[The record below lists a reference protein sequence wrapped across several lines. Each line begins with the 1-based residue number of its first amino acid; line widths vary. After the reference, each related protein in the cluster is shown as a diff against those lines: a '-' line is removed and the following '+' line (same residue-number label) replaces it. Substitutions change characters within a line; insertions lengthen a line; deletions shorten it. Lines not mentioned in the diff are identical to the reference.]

1 MQICLYIGGDFQFCL
16 RKCICRVL
24 FSIHFWGIFFNRYL
38 YENGVSKGHERSE
51 WPFPRAIGPSREII
65 LEYLQKNPR
74 SAAIGFLFPRPVGR
88 AVLCFVSIDPLTSA
102 RRARV
107 ARRMVYLC

>member
-24 FSIHFWGIFFNRYL
+24 FSIHFWGIFFYRYL

-65 LEYLQKNPR
+65 REYEPKNHT
-74 SAAIGFLFPRPVGR
+74 SAASRVSFQAPSRSR
-88 AVLCFVSIDPLTSA
+88 AVLCEYRPINKREA
-102 RRARV
+102 G
-107 ARRMVYLC
+107 